1 MTKFLNKS
9 AASIV
14 VLVVLM
20 ALGVLWGSWLTQ
32 AGVERAIRQNFVAAG
47 LLSQVQVEGEK
58 LRRYEKEMFIYVAD
72 GPKRSGYVKE
82 FKTSYDKLLTQLDT
96 MLLPS
101 SVHFTEEERGLIL
114 NWKEAAV
121 FYAGEMTG
129 LANRAD
135 AMTVE
140 NLGNEQRL
148 GLTVEYNGAIKAGKD
163 RFRELLAGSQK
174 MREAKEAA
182 AQQTAQDIDSIF
194 LRLHIGVLLGAVA
207 LITIVVVSRRMEQYP
222 RA

>member
-58 LRRYEKEMFIYVAD
+58 LRRYEKEMFIHVAD

-82 FKTSYDKLLTQLDT
+82 
-96 MLLPS
+96 
-101 SVHFTEEERGLIL
+101 
-114 NWKEAAV
+114 
-121 FYAGEMTG
+121 
-129 LANRAD
+129 
-135 AMTVE
+135 
-140 NLGNEQRL
+140 
-148 GLTVEYNGAIKAGKD
+148 
-163 RFRELLAGSQK
+163 
-174 MREAKEAA
+174 
-182 AQQTAQDIDSIF
+182 
-194 LRLHIGVLLGAVA
+194 
-207 LITIVVVSRRMEQYP
+207 
-222 RA
+222 